1 MTAFFSCFFYFI
13 LRNKKLLC
21 LTRSRPL
28 WKMEHQQNSNSVCQ
42 TLTLF
47 PSNPATGGDRCS
59 QCNSLCKH
67 SGTCLRYKQLLWWTT
82 KVFKLCANY
91 ASQSHL
97 KVNFRY
103 CCKGK
108 RGWMPQ
114 EKHTTMD
121 TAGRRTC
128 DGTSMGPDC
137 RHDLQQQII
146 CHFMII
152 NIINNYSLCISSA
165 RRYSLSKLK
174 AANGC

>member
-1 MTAFFSCFFYFI
+1 MTAFFLVFFYFI
-13 LRNKKLLC
+13 LRNKKQLC

-28 WKMEHQQNSNSVCQ
+28 WKMEHQQNNNSVCQ

-47 PSNPATGGDRCS
+47 PSNPATGVDRCS
-59 QCNSLCKH
+59 QCNSLCRH

-91 ASQSHL
+91 SSQSHL

-114 EKHTTMD
+114 HKHNYGYSSQKD
-121 TAGRRTC
+121 LWRNL
-128 DGTSMGPDC
+128 DGT
-137 RHDLQQQII
+137 RLQ
-146 CHFMII
+146 
-152 NIINNYSLCISSA
+152 A
-165 RRYSLSKLK
+165 WPT
-174 AANGC
+174 AANYLSFSDYQHYE